1 MREVIE
7 ELGTKINNVNDKKK
21 VNFEKKKMIIKKNF
35 FERKKL

>member
-21 VNFEKKKMIIKKNF
+21 VNFEKKNDHKKKF
-35 FERKKL
+35 FRA